1 MNLSLH
7 FRIVCFA
14 DYVEELGHPYMWVQ
28 NLGGL
33 HFPSDASE
41 VRINIKQGLSQQST
55 VSLRY
60 SCIMLACFFFPRV
73 YVWAAH

>member
-1 MNLSLH
+1 MFMVDVVCTGSQLAELTYVI
-7 FRIVCFA
+7 FRIISFG

-41 VRINIKQGLSQQST
+41 VR
-55 VSLRY
+55 V
-60 SCIMLACFFFPRV
+60 C
-73 YVWAAH
+73 